1 MRLKNSL
8 LLGALV
14 LLTACNN
21 NMQAKTPEQVKS
33 ALEKAYQEHN
43 LKVQSVKKSPVKGL
57 YEVVFEGNEVYYVD
71 ENAAYLIEGSLIDLK
86 AKKNITAD
94 RVADLRKVNFAD
106 LPLQDA
112 IVEVRG
118 SGKNKVVVF
127 NDIDCPF
134 CRRLEHEFAQ
144 LTDLTIYT
152 LLMPV
157 DGLHPEARA
166 RSEQVWCNKDRAG
179 VWTSVMR
186 ENKPIPQVEPCE
198 TPIERTLQLAH
209 KLGLQARRLWCFL
222 TVKFKQATLLR
233 RLYKKRLRLIS
244 NILMRW

>member
-8 LLGALV
+8 LLGALA

-33 ALEKAYQEHN
+33 ALEQAYQEHN

-118 SGKNKVVVF
+118 NGKNKVVVF

-166 RSEQVWCNKDRAG
+166 RSEQVWCNKDRVG

-209 KLGLQARRLWCFL
+209 KLGFTGTPTLVFPNGKIQAGYAPAAALQEAIAAN
-222 TVKFKQATLLR
+222 Q
-233 RLYKKRLRLIS
+233 
-244 NILMRW
+244 

>member
-43 LKVQSVKKSPVKGL
+43 VKVQSVKKSPVKGL

-86 AKKNITAD
+86 AKKNLTAD

-134 CRRLEHEFAQ
+134 CRRLEREFAQ

-166 RSEQVWCNKDRAG
+166 KSEQVWCNKDRVG

-209 KLGLQARRLWCFL
+209 KLGFTGTPTLVFPNGKIQAGYAPAAALQEAIAAN
-222 TVKFKQATLLR
+222 Q
-233 RLYKKRLRLIS
+233 
-244 NILMRW
+244 

>member
-8 LLGALV
+8 LLGALA

-33 ALEKAYQEHN
+33 ALEQAYQEHN
-43 LKVQSVKKSPVKGL
+43 VKVQSVKKSPVKGL

-166 RSEQVWCNKDRAG
+166 KSEQVWCNKDRVG

-209 KLGLQARRLWCFL
+209 KLGFTGTPTLVFPNGKIQAGYAPAAELQ
-222 TVKFKQATLLR
+222 QA
-233 RLYKKRLRLIS
+233 IVA
-244 NILMRW
+244 NQ

>member
-209 KLGLQARRLWCFL
+209 KLGFTGTPTLVFPNGKIQAGYAPAAALQEAIAAN
-222 TVKFKQATLLR
+222 Q
-233 RLYKKRLRLIS
+233 
-244 NILMRW
+244 

>member
-1 MRLKNSL
+1 MRWKNSL
-8 LLGALV
+8 LVAALV

-21 NMQAKTPEQVKS
+21 NMQAKTPEQVKA
-33 ALEKAYQEHN
+33 ALEESYKEHN

-57 YEVVFEGNEVYYVD
+57 YEVVFDGNEIYYVD

-86 AKKNITAD
+86 AKKNLTAD
-94 RVADLRKVNFAD
+94 RLEDLRKVNFAD

-134 CRRLEHEFAQ
+134 CRRLEAEFAKM
-144 LTDLTIYT
+144 TDLTIYT

-157 DGLHPEARA
+157 DGLHPQARA
-166 RSEQVWCNKDRAG
+166 RSQQVWCSKDRTGA
-179 VWTSVMR
+179 WLTVMR
-186 ENKPIPQVEPCE
+186 ENKPIPQVEPCD

-209 KLGLQARRLWCFL
+209 KLGFTGTPTLVFPNGKVQAGYSPAAALQEAIA
-222 TVKFKQATLLR
+222 KNQ
-233 RLYKKRLRLIS
+233 
-244 NILMRW
+244 

>member
-1 MRLKNSL
+1 MRFKNSL

-152 LLMPV
+152 LLMP
-157 DGLHPEARA
+157 AR
-166 RSEQVWCNKDRAG
+166 
-179 VWTSVMR
+179 
-186 ENKPIPQVEPCE
+186 
-198 TPIERTLQLAH
+198 
-209 KLGLQARRLWCFL
+209 
-222 TVKFKQATLLR
+222 
-233 RLYKKRLRLIS
+233 
-244 NILMRW
+244 

>member
-33 ALEKAYQEHN
+33 ALEQAYQEHN
-43 LKVQSVKKSPVKGL
+43 VKVQSVKKSPVKGL

-86 AKKNITAD
+86 AKKNLTAD

-134 CRRLEHEFAQ
+134 CRRLEREFAQ

-166 RSEQVWCNKDRAG
+166 KSEQVWCNKDRVG

-198 TPIERTLQLAH
+198 TPIERNIALGR
-209 KLGLQARRLWCFL
+209 KLGFSGTPTLVFPNGKIQAGYAPAAALQEAIAAN
-222 TVKFKQATLLR
+222 Q
-233 RLYKKRLRLIS
+233 
-244 NILMRW
+244 